1 MTFCTF
7 LALLRSCPYAAIGV
21 PASALVVADA
31 GAAELVVSAGA
42 VDDEHA
48 VSSAAISK
56 IASSFDMRRSLARNA
71 AACKLR

>member
-1 MTFCTF
+1 
-7 LALLRSCPYAAIGV
+7 
-21 PASALVVADA
+21 
-31 GAAELVVSAGA
+31 VVSAGA

-48 VSSAAISK
+48 VSSAVSSK